1 MQVRRIIFII
11 LACVAIALFCI
22 YTIPVQRSYQAEIEI
37 NADNLITYRTLR
49 DTANW
54 NEWYKSDTSP
64 LQPGTQ
70 AFSIVQEKPRQ
81 RFDYLLKESEAISRQ
96 GEIQII
102 KSNKWNTKI
111 KWTETLVFEKDIRK
125 KVKLL
130 FHPEEFKGDFLKNV
144 IEFKNHI
151 EHPDN
156 IYGGLTFEQR
166 QISANKMVILID
178 TVAVAGIEDKINEL
192 HQTITNALPQEKILQ
207 KNTFM
212 SQHEML
218 GDSAA
223 QVKVAVMVADDLHT
237 VQAPLDI
244 RDNDDHLAIVMHV
257 QKGYNEISEDVSVMY
272 QWLKK
277 NDARPST
284 GYWIE
289 HNAATPVIAKNT
301 AEQPL
306 TIIQEFYSLK

>member
-37 NADNLITYRTLR
+37 NADNLITYRTLH

-54 NEWYKSDTSP
+54 NTWYKSDTKIS
-64 LQPGTQ
+64 QPAKQTV
-70 AFSIVQEKPRQ
+70 SIIQEKPKQ
-81 RFDYLLKESEAISRQ
+81 RFDYLLQESETISRQ

-111 KWTETLVFEKDIRK
+111 KWIETLAFEKDIRK

-130 FHPEEFKGDFLKNV
+130 FHPEEFKGGFLKNV
-144 IEFKNHI
+144 IAFKNHI
-151 EHPDN
+151 EHPNN

-166 QISANKMVILID
+166 EISANKMVTLSD
-178 TVAVAGIEDKINEL
+178 TIAIAGIEDKIAEL
-192 HQTITNALPQEKILQ
+192 HQTILNTVPQEKILQ

-218 GDSAA
+218 DDSTA
-223 QVKVAVMVADDLHT
+223 QVKVAIMVADDLNT
-237 VQAPLDI
+237 IQAPLDI
-244 RDNDDHLAIVMHV
+244 RDNDDHRAIVIHV

-289 HNAATPVIAKNT
+289 HDASVPVIAKNT
-301 AEQPL
+301 AAQPL